1 MNRPRFII
9 QEAEG
14 RVIVQLFNAAN
25 HLLLSEELDEGE
37 DPYDF
42 ITAIRDN
49 SELAQV
55 IVKPNTGQGNCTMT
69 YEPKENVADSIQTQI
84 RRLESIVSDLR
95 NYVNSLEPNE
105 KSFTDGYV

>member
-37 DPYDF
+37 DPYDY
-42 ITAIRDN
+42 IADIRD
-49 SELAQV
+49 SSDTSVV
-55 IVKPNTGQGNCTMT
+55 IENPQTGRGNCTLV
-69 YEPKENVADSIQTQI
+69 YE
-84 RRLESIVSDLR
+84 RDLR
-95 NYVNSLEPNE
+95 P
-105 KSFTDGYV
+105 

>member
-42 ITAIRDN
+42 ITSIRDN
-49 SELAQV
+49 SEMAIV
-55 IVKPNTGQGNCTMT
+55 IENPQTGRGNCTLV
-69 YEPKENVADSIQTQI
+69 YE
-84 RRLESIVSDLR
+84 RDLR
-95 NYVNSLEPNE
+95 P
-105 KSFTDGYV
+105 